1 MEGDVGSG
9 DVVKMPHSSPEKE
22 EDNSGNNLYI
32 ANLSYKTSE
41 EDLRGLLAPYG
52 VIKECNVVLDPLTK
66 ESRGF
71 AFLKFET
78 VQEAEKAIEE
88 ANGRELNGRK
98 LRIEK
103 ARRSRPHG
111 PTPGRYMG
119 KSKRDSRDRYE
130 RRRSRSG
137 SYRRRSRSS
146 SSPRHRRSRSR
157 SGGHRSSR
165 SGRYRD

>member
-1 MEGDVGSG
+1 
-9 DVVKMPHSSPEKE
+9 MPQSPSPEKE
-22 EDNSGNNLYI
+22 EENSGNNLYI

-41 EDLRGLLAPYG
+41 EDLRALLAPYG
-52 VIKECNVVLDPLTK
+52 AIKECNVVLDPLTK

-71 AFLKFET
+71 AFLKFEKT
-78 VQEAEKAIEE
+78 KEAEQAIEE
-88 ANGRELNGRK
+88 TNGKELNGRK

-119 KSKRDSRDRYE
+119 KSKRDSRDRNE
-130 RRRSRSG
+130 
-137 SYRRRSRSS
+137 RRRSRSS